1 MKFILYILPL
11 SLVMFSCG
19 ETKVQRIAPDN
30 SLEPKQFV
38 KIITVRDVNSEVI
51 CENQQVSIDSVL
63 NESWKGR
70 DSLELSFNEFVEVE
84 DHIIR
89 NDMMTLEICSGILER
104 GQLAIT
110 MAEYQK
116 RGRTGIKKD
125 FVSDLDWL
133 KVSANDISCRPVL
146 WGAVYGEEFFNAY
159 HSALKDKLSW
169 AEFYLD
175 WDKFHGGVKVSND
188 YLKQAED
195 SLFKKGTGAYK
206 YYLPWRESPENAFQV
221 WDIHTIMDWD
231 GDGYADR
238 IIRWVGSHGAGVGR
252 VTRKGPDERLEFFEI
267 DRKSME

>member
-1 MKFILYILPL
+1 MKVFFYYILPL

-19 ETKVQRIAPDN
+19 ETKVQSIAPDN
-30 SLEPKQFV
+30 TPEPKQFV
-38 KIITVRDVNSEVI
+38 KVIKVRDVNSEVI

-63 NESWKGR
+63 NESWKGK
-70 DSLELSFNEFVEVE
+70 DSLELSFDEFVAIE

-104 GQLAIT
+104 GQFAIT
-110 MAEYQK
+110 MAEYK
-116 RGRTGIKKD
+116 KKGRLRIKKD

-159 HSALKDKLSW
+159 NSALRGNLSW
-169 AEFYLD
+169 AEFYFD
-175 WDKFHGGVKVSND
+175 WDKFHGGVKVSHD

-195 SLFKKGTGAYK
+195 SLFKKGAGAYK
-206 YYLPWRESPENAFQV
+206 YYLPWRESPEYAFHV

-252 VTRKGPDERLEFFEI
+252 VTRKGFKDRLEFYEI
-267 DRKSME
+267 EPK

>member
-1 MKFILYILPL
+1 MKVFFLYILSL
-11 SLVMFSCG
+11 SLVMFSCR
-19 ETKVQRIAPDN
+19 ESTVQSNAIDN
-30 SLEPKQFV
+30 SPEPKQFV
-38 KIITVRDVNSEVI
+38 KIITVRDVSNEVI
-51 CENQQVSIDSVL
+51 CKNQQVSIDSVL
-63 NESWKGR
+63 NESWKGK
-70 DSLELSFNEFVEVE
+70 DSLELSFDEFVAIE

-104 GQLAIT
+104 GQFAIT
-110 MAEYQK
+110 MAEYK
-116 RGRTGIKKD
+116 KKGRLRIKKD

-133 KVSANDISCRPVL
+133 KVNANDISCRPVL

-159 HSALKDKLSW
+159 HSAVKSNLSW

-175 WDKFHGGVKVSND
+175 WDKFHDGVKVSND

-195 SLFKKGTGAYK
+195 SLFKKGAGAYK
-206 YYLPWRESPENAFQV
+206 YYLPWRESPEYAFHV

-252 VTRKGPDERLEFFEI
+252 VTRKGTDERLEFYEI
-267 DRKSME
+267 ATY